1 MNHQWFEDMIF
12 DEAAEFSSEKTRSL
26 EEHLQDCDNCRS
38 LAASFHSLTDSMRRS
53 EMVGPTPGFSARWG
67 IILKEKR
74 ERAHDRQ
81 ILRTLVF
88 VGIGLIVLSSS
99 LLLMAWP
106 LVRSPG
112 LLAWTWVY
120 RLLSVYSYMEGIRAV
135 VVHIV
140 DPSLGAIPLI
150 GWIFRAGM
158 FILLAVL
165 WAVYYRVLTNPRRVV
180 E

>member
-1 MNHQWFEDMIF
+1 MNHQLFEDMIF
-12 DEAAEFSSEKTRSL
+12 DEPAELSSEKTRSL
-26 EEHLQDCDNCRS
+26 EEHLLDCENCRS
-38 LAASFHSLTDSMRRS
+38 LATSFHSLTDSIRRS
-53 EMVGPTPGFSARWG
+53 EIVRPAPGFSARWG
-67 IILKEKR
+67 ILLKEKR

-120 RLLSVYSYMEGIRAV
+120 RLLSVYSYLEGIRAV
-135 VVHIV
+135 VVQIV
-140 DPSLGAIPLI
+140 DPSLGAVPLI
-150 GWIFRAGM
+150 GWVISTGM
-158 FILLAVL
+158 LSLLAVL
-165 WAVYYRVLTNPRRVV
+165 WVVSYRVLTKPRRVV
-180 E
+180 Q

>member
-1 MNHQWFEDMIF
+1 MNHQLFEDMIF
-12 DEAAEFSSEKTRSL
+12 DEAAELSGEKTRLL
-26 EEHLQDCDNCRS
+26 EEHLQDCENCRS
-38 LAASFHSLTDSMRRS
+38 LAASLHSLSDSIRRS
-53 EMVGPTPGFSARWG
+53 EMVGPIPGFSRRWG
-67 IILKEKR
+67 MLLKEKR

-88 VGIGLIVLSSS
+88 VGMGLIVLSSS

-120 RLLSVYSYMEGIRAV
+120 RLVSVYSYLEGIREV
-135 VVHIV
+135 LVHIV

-150 GWIFRAGM
+150 GWIFSAGM
-158 FILLAVL
+158 FSMLAVL
-165 WAVYYRVLTNPRRVV
+165 WVVFYRVLTNPRRVV